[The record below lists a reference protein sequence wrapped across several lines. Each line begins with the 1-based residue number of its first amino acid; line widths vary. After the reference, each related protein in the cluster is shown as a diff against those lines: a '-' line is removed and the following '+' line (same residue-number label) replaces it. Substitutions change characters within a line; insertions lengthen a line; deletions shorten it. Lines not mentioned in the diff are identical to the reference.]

1 MLELRGWKRSDAGF
15 TSMTGSEK
23 PSMSP
28 GGLGANMR
36 LSEQSE
42 QLLTK
47 VAEYKGVGH
56 PIEGGEVF
64 DWILNDGRTRLR
76 GPALFDELCWRMT
89 GVGIPLWRATFST
102 PTLHPQFL
110 GYNYRW
116 WRDRGV
122 TEEFQVRRGITET
135 QDYRESPIRVVMER
149 GEPVRH
155 CLALPEAADA
165 IAAYPMLGTL
175 RDAGA
180 TDYFATPLTSF
191 NGRYQ
196 TTTWT
201 TDRIGGFGDE
211 QIAAIQHL
219 MPALAAVADA
229 RATQRIAG
237 TLLDIYLGRSIG
249 PRVLDGEIRR
259 GYGERLR
266 AVLMATDLRGFTAL
280 SDRLPGE
287 ELIELLDDYFEAVT
301 QPVQSEGG
309 EVLKFI
315 GDGVLAIFQ
324 VGTRSD
330 AESTGAALTAARSSL
345 QRLDELNLRRTAA
358 GRAPLRV
365 GIGMHLGEV
374 FYGNVG
380 ATDRLD
386 FTAIGPAVNL
396 TSRLE
401 GLTKRLGR
409 PILVSDDFARAC
421 EHPLTSLGF
430 HPVRGFSEPAEI
442 FGLP

>member
-1 MLELRGWKRSDAGF
+1 MTQPHA
-15 TSMTGSEK
+15 TSE
-23 PSMSP
+23 P
-28 GGLGANMR
+28 GLGSNMPI
-36 LSEQSE
+36 SEQAE
-42 QLLTK
+42 DFLAR
-47 VAEYKGVGH
+47 VAEHKGIGH
-56 PIEGGEVF
+56 PVEGGDLF
-64 DWILNDGRTRLR
+64 DWVLGDGRTRLR
-76 GPALFDELCWRMT
+76 GPALFDELCWRMIGK
-89 GVGIPLWRATFST
+89 GVPLWRATFST

-110 GYNYRW
+110 GYTYRW
-116 WRDRGV
+116 WRDRNI
-122 TEEFQVRRGITET
+122 TEEYQVRRGIMET

-149 GEPVRH
+149 GELVRH
-155 CLALPEAADA
+155 RLAQPEAADA
-165 IAAYPMLGTL
+165 IARYSVLRTL

-180 TDYFATPLTSF
+180 TDYFACPLTSF
-191 NGRYQ
+191 NGRFQ

-201 TDRIGGFGDE
+201 TDRSGGFSDAN
-211 QIAAIQHL
+211 IAAIERL

-229 RATQRIAG
+229 RVTQRIAG
-237 TLLDIYLGRSIG
+237 TLLDIYLGRTVG
-249 PRVLDGEIRR
+249 PRVLEGAIRR
-259 GYGERLR
+259 GFGERIR

-315 GDGVLAIFQ
+315 GDGVLAIFA
-324 VGTRSD
+324 VGGRSE
-330 AESTGAALTAARSSL
+330 AAATGAALDAAQAS
-345 QRLDELNLRRTAA
+345 LRRLADLNGNRAA
-358 GRAPLRV
+358 VNRAPLRV
-365 GIGMHLGEV
+365 GIGLHLGEV

-396 TSRLE
+396 TSRLD
-401 GLTKRLGR
+401 GLTKRLDR

-421 EHPLTSLGF
+421 DRPLSSLGF

-442 FGLP
+442 FGLPS

>member
-1 MLELRGWKRSDAGF
+1 MTDK
-15 TSMTGSEK
+15 TS
-23 PSMSP
+23 PP
-28 GGLGANMR
+28 VDLGANMR
-36 LSEQSE
+36 VSEQTD
-42 QLLTK
+42 QFLAR
-47 VAEYKGVGH
+47 VAEYKGVGR
-56 PIEGGEVF
+56 PVEGGDIF
-64 DWILNDGRTRLR
+64 DWVLGDGRTTVR
-76 GPALFDELCWRMT
+76 GPALFDELCWRMV
-89 GVGIPLWRATFST
+89 GQGIPLWRATFGT

-110 GYNYRW
+110 GYTYRW
-116 WRDRGV
+116 WRDRGI
-122 TEEFQVRRGITET
+122 TEEYHVRRGITET

-149 GEPVRH
+149 GEIVRYR
-155 CLALPEAADA
+155 LARPEAVDA
-165 IAAYPMLGTL
+165 IASYPLLGNL

-180 TDYFATPLTSF
+180 TDYLATPLTSF
-191 NGRYQ
+191 NGRFQ

-201 TDRIGGFGDE
+201 TDRTGGFTDAN
-211 QIAAIQHL
+211 IAEIERL

-229 RATQRIAG
+229 RVTQRIAG

-249 PRVLDGEIRR
+249 PRVLEGQIRR
-259 GYGERLR
+259 GYGERIR

-315 GDGVLAIFQ
+315 GDGVLAIFA
-324 VGTRSD
+324 VGARSETE
-330 AESTGAALTAARSSL
+330 ATGAALDAAQASL
-345 QRLDELNLRRTAA
+345 QRLDVLNRNRTAA
-358 GRAPLRV
+358 RRAPLKV

-386 FTAIGPAVNL
+386 FTVIGPAVNL

-401 GLTKRLGR
+401 GLTKRLDR
-409 PILVSDDFARAC
+409 PIVVSDDFARAC
-421 EHPLTSLGF
+421 DRPLASLGF
-430 HPVRGFSEPAEI
+430 HPVRGLSEPTEV
-442 FGLP
+442 FGLQS

>member
-1 MLELRGWKRSDAGF
+1 
-15 TSMTGSEK
+15 MTDSEN
-23 PSMSP
+23 PSIP
-28 GGLGANMR
+28 RAELGANMR
-36 LSEQSE
+36 ASEQPES
-42 QLLTK
+42 LFNK

-56 PIEGGEVF
+56 PIDGGDVF
-64 DWILNDGRTRLR
+64 DWILSDGRTRLR
-76 GPALFDELCWRMT
+76 GLPLFDELCWRMI
-89 GVGIPLWRATFST
+89 GKGIPLWRATFST

-122 TEEFQVRRGITET
+122 TEEFHIRRGIMET
-135 QDYRESPIRVVMER
+135 QDYRESPIRGVMER
-149 GEPVRH
+149 GEMVRH
-155 CLALPEAADA
+155 RLARSEAAEA
-165 IAAYPMLGTL
+165 IAAYPILGTL
-175 RDAGA
+175 RDAGG

-201 TDRIGGFGDE
+201 TDRTGGFSDE
-211 QIAAIQHL
+211 HIAAIRRL

-229 RATQRIAG
+229 RVSQRIAG

-249 PRVLDGEIRR
+249 PRVLEGEIRR

-315 GDGVLAIFQ
+315 GDGVLAIFA
-324 VGTRSD
+324 VGSRSE
-330 AESTGAALTAARSSL
+330 AEATGAALDAAQASL
-345 QRLDELNLRRTAA
+345 QRLADLNGNRAA
-358 GRAPLRV
+358 VNRAPLRV
-365 GIGMHLGEV
+365 GIGLHLGEV

-401 GLTKRLGR
+401 GLTKRLDR

-421 EHPLTSLGF
+421 DRPLSSLGF

-442 FGLP
+442 FGLPS

>member
-1 MLELRGWKRSDAGF
+1 
-15 TSMTGSEK
+15 MTEK
-23 PSMSP
+23 PSTSRTD
-28 GGLGANMR
+28 LGANMR

-42 QLLTK
+42 QLVAK
-47 VAEYKGVGH
+47 VAEHEGVGH
-56 PIEGGEVF
+56 PIEGGDIFEWV
-64 DWILNDGRTRLR
+64 LNDGRTRLR
-76 GPALFDELCWRMT
+76 GPALFDELCWRMI
-89 GVGIPLWRATFST
+89 GQGIPLWRATFST

-116 WRDRGV
+116 WRDRGI
-122 TEEFQVRRGITET
+122 TEEYNVRRGVTET

-149 GEPVRH
+149 GVLVRYR
-155 CLALPEAADA
+155 LASPEAADA
-165 IAAYPMLGTL
+165 ISTYPLLGTL

-180 TDYFATPLTSF
+180 TDYFACPLTSF
-191 NGRYQ
+191 NGRFQ

-201 TDRIGGFGDE
+201 TDQPGGFGDAD
-211 QIAAIQHL
+211 IAEIQRL
-219 MPALAAVADA
+219 MPALAAMADA
-229 RATQRIAG
+229 RTMQRIAG

-249 PRVLDGEIRR
+249 PRVLDGEIIR

-280 SDRLPGE
+280 SDRMPGE
-287 ELIELLDDYFEAVT
+287 ELIDLLDDYFEAVT
-301 QPVQSEGG
+301 QPVQSGGG

-315 GDGVLAIFQ
+315 GDGVLAIFA
-324 VGTRSD
+324 VGARTE
-330 AESTGAALTAARSSL
+330 AEATGAALDAAQTS
-345 QRLDELNLRRTAA
+345 LRRLEALNVNRVAA
-358 GRAPLRV
+358 NRSPLRV

-401 GLTKRLGR
+401 GLTKRLER
-409 PILVSDDFARAC
+409 PIVVSDDFARAC
-421 EHPLTSLGF
+421 DRPLASLGF
-430 HPVRGFSEPAEI
+430 HPVRGFSEPAEV
-442 FGLP
+442 FGLPS

>member
-1 MLELRGWKRSDAGF
+1 
-15 TSMTGSEK
+15 MTGD
-23 PSMSP
+23 PSKAPPNASVMP
-28 GGLGANMR
+28 YAGGDPAAATEDPSGEFFAKVDEYVGAGGPILG
-36 LSEQSE
+36 
-42 QLLTK
+42 
-47 VAEYKGVGH
+47 GD
-56 PIEGGEVF
+56 VF
-64 DWILNDGRTRLR
+64 DWVLTHGRATLR
-76 GPALFDELCWRMT
+76 GLALFDELCWRM
-89 GVGIPLWRATFST
+89 VGKGLPLWRATFST

-116 WRDRGV
+116 WRDRGIA
-122 TEEFQVRRGITET
+122 EEYQVLRGIDQTL
-135 QDYRESPIRVVMER
+135 DYRESPIRSVMER
-149 GEPVRH
+149 GEPVRYR
-155 CLALPEAADA
+155 LAQPEAEAA
-165 IAAYPMLGTL
+165 IAAFPMLGRL

-180 TDYFATPLTSF
+180 TDYFACPLTSF
-191 NGRYQ
+191 NGRFQ

-201 TDRIGGFGDE
+201 TDRASGFEAGE
-211 QIAAIQHL
+211 IALIERL
-219 MPALAAVADA
+219 LPALAAVADA
-229 RATQRIAG
+229 KVMQRIAG
-237 TLLDIYLGRSIG
+237 TLLDVYLGRTVG
-249 PRVLDGEIRR
+249 QRVLDGEIRR

-315 GDGVLAIFQ
+315 GDGVLAIFA
-324 VGTRSD
+324 VGEGSEAD
-330 AESTGAALTAARSSL
+330 STAAALRAARSSL
-345 QRLDELNLRRTAA
+345 HRLDELNLRRIAA
-358 GRAPLRV
+358 GRGTLRV
-365 GIGMHLGEV
+365 GIGLHLGEV

-401 GLTKRLGR
+401 GLTKRLDR
-409 PILVSDDFARAC
+409 PLLVSDDFARAC
-421 EHPLTSLGF
+421 KQPLISLGF

-442 FGLP
+442 FGLPEG

>member
-1 MLELRGWKRSDAGF
+1 
-15 TSMTGSEK
+15 MTEK
-23 PSMSP
+23 PPTSRAE
-28 GGLGANMR
+28 LGSNMR
-36 LSEQSE
+36 VSEQAD
-42 QLLTK
+42 QFLTK
-47 VAEYKGVGH
+47 VAEYRGLGH
-56 PIEGGEVF
+56 PIEGGDIFAWV
-64 DWILNDGRTRLR
+64 LGDGRTRLR
-76 GPALFDELCWRMT
+76 GPALFDELCWRMI
-89 GVGIPLWRATFST
+89 GQGIPLWRATFST

-116 WRDRGV
+116 WRDRGI
-122 TEEFQVRRGITET
+122 TEEYHVRRGVIET

-149 GEPVRH
+149 GVSVRH
-155 CLALPEAADA
+155 RVSSPEAADA
-165 IAAYPMLGTL
+165 IATYPLLGTL

-180 TDYFATPLTSF
+180 TDYFACPLTSF
-191 NGRYQ
+191 NGRFQ

-201 TDRIGGFGDE
+201 TDRPGGFGDAD
-211 QIAAIQHL
+211 IAEIQRL

-229 RATQRIAG
+229 RTMQRIAG

-287 ELIELLDDYFEAVT
+287 ELIDLLDDYFEAVT
-301 QPVQSEGG
+301 QPVQSGGG

-315 GDGVLAIFQ
+315 GDGVLAIFT
-324 VGTRSD
+324 VGARTE
-330 AESTGAALTAARSSL
+330 AEATSAALDAAQTSL
-345 QRLDELNLRRTAA
+345 KRLDDLNR
-358 GRAPLRV
+358 GRIADNQTPLRV
-365 GIGMHLGEV
+365 GIGLHLGEV

-409 PILVSDDFARAC
+409 PILASDDFARAC
-421 EHPLTSLGF
+421 DRPLASLGF

-442 FGLP
+442 FGLPEG

>member
-1 MLELRGWKRSDAGF
+1 MTENPNSRAELG
-15 TSMTGSEK
+15 T
-23 PSMSP
+23 
-28 GGLGANMR
+28 NMR

-42 QLLTK
+42 QLLAK
-47 VAEYKGVGH
+47 VAEYRGVGH
-56 PIEGGEVF
+56 PIEGGDVF
-64 DWILNDGRTRLR
+64 DWVLNEGRTQLR
-76 GPALFDELCWRMT
+76 GPALFDELCWRMI
-89 GVGIPLWRATFST
+89 GKGIPLWRATFST

-110 GYNYRW
+110 GYNFRW

-122 TEEFQVRRGITET
+122 TEEYVVRRGITET

-149 GEPVRH
+149 GEIARH
-155 CLALPEAADA
+155 QLARPEAADA
-165 IAAYPMLGTL
+165 IAAFPLLGTI
-175 RDAGA
+175 RDAGG
-180 TDYFATPLTSF
+180 TDYFAVPLTSF
-191 NGRYQ
+191 NGRFQ
-196 TTTWT
+196 TATWT
-201 TDRIGGFGDE
+201 TDRPGGFNDAD
-211 QIAAIQHL
+211 IAEIKRL

-249 PRVLDGEIRR
+249 PRVLEGEIRR

-315 GDGVLAIFQ
+315 GDGVLAIFA
-324 VGTRSD
+324 VGARTE
-330 AESTGAALTAARSSL
+330 AEATGAALSAAQASL
-345 QRLDELNLRRTAA
+345 GRLRDLNRVRLAA

-401 GLTKRLGR
+401 GLTKRLDR
-409 PILVSDDFARAC
+409 PILVSDEFARAC
-421 EHPLTSLGF
+421 DRPLASLGF

-442 FGLP
+442 FGLADG

>member
-1 MLELRGWKRSDAGF
+1 MTGDSPKAPPNASATAYAPGDPAASTEDPSGEFFTKVDEYVGAGRPILGGDVFEWVLTHGRTTLRG
-15 TSMTGSEK
+15 
-23 PSMSP
+23 
-28 GGLGANMR
+28 L
-36 LSEQSE
+36 
-42 QLLTK
+42 
-47 VAEYKGVGH
+47 
-56 PIEGGEVF
+56 
-64 DWILNDGRTRLR
+64 
-76 GPALFDELCWRMT
+76 ALFDELCWRV
-89 GVGIPLWRATFST
+89 VGQGLPLWRATFST

-116 WRDRGV
+116 WRDRGIA
-122 TEEFQVRRGITET
+122 EEYQVLRGIDQTP
-135 QDYRESPIRVVMER
+135 DYRESPIRSVMER
-149 GEPVRH
+149 GEPVRYR
-155 CLALPEAADA
+155 LAQPEAEAA
-165 IAAYPMLGTL
+165 IAAFPMLGRL

-180 TDYFATPLTSF
+180 TDYFACPLTSF
-191 NGRYQ
+191 NGRFQ

-201 TDRIGGFGDE
+201 TDRPSGFE
-211 QIAAIQHL
+211 ASEIAFIERL
-219 MPALAAVADA
+219 LPALAAVADA
-229 RATQRIAG
+229 KVMQRIAG
-237 TLLDIYLGRSIG
+237 TLLDVYLGRTIG
-249 PRVLDGEIRR
+249 RRVLDGEIRR

-315 GDGVLAIFQ
+315 GDGVLAIFAA
-324 VGTRSD
+324 GEGSEAD
-330 AESTGAALTAARSSL
+330 ATAAALKAARSSL
-345 QRLDELNLRRTAA
+345 RRLDELNLRRTAA
-358 GRAPLRV
+358 GGATLRV
-365 GIGMHLGEV
+365 GIGLHLGEV

-401 GLTKRLGR
+401 GLTKRLDR
-409 PILVSDDFARAC
+409 RLLVSDDFARAC
-421 EHPLTSLGF
+421 KQPLISLGF

-442 FGLP
+442 FGLPEG

>member
-1 MLELRGWKRSDAGF
+1 MAV
-15 TSMTGSEK
+15 
-23 PSMSP
+23 
-28 GGLGANMR
+28 
-36 LSEQSE
+36 SEQAE
-42 QLLTK
+42 NFLAR
-47 VAEYKGVGH
+47 VAEYRGVGH
-56 PIEGGEVF
+56 AVEGGDVF
-64 DWILNDGRTRLR
+64 DWVLGEGRTRLR
-76 GPALFDELCWRMT
+76 GPALFDELCWRMVGK
-89 GVGIPLWRATFST
+89 GVRLWRATFST

-110 GYNYRW
+110 GYSYRW
-116 WRDRGV
+116 WRERNI
-122 TEEFQVRRGITET
+122 TEEYHVRRGITET
-135 QDYRESPIRVVMER
+135 QDYRGSPIRGVMER
-149 GEPVRH
+149 GEVVRH
-155 CLALPEAADA
+155 RLAHPEAADA
-165 IAAYPMLGTL
+165 IAQYSVLRTL

-180 TDYFATPLTSF
+180 TDYLATPLTSF
-191 NGRYQ
+191 NGRFQ

-201 TDRIGGFGDE
+201 TDQAGGFTDE
-211 QIAAIQHL
+211 NVAAIEHL

-229 RATQRIAG
+229 RVTQRIAG

-249 PRVLDGEIRR
+249 PRVLEGEIRR
-259 GYGERLR
+259 GYGERIR

-301 QPVQSEGG
+301 QPVQAEGG

-315 GDGVLAIFQ
+315 GDGVLAIFA
-324 VGTRSD
+324 VGARSD
-330 AESTGAALTAARSSL
+330 IEATGAALDAAQASL
-345 QRLDELNLRRTAA
+345 QRLDALNRIRAA
-358 GRAPLRV
+358 VSRAPLKV

-401 GLTKRLGR
+401 GLTKRLDR
-409 PILVSDDFARAC
+409 PIIVSDDFARAC
-421 EHPLTSLGF
+421 DRPLASLGF

-442 FGLP
+442 FGLPS

>member
-1 MLELRGWKRSDAGF
+1 MTDSDRSAVPRAELG
-15 TSMTGSEK
+15 T
-23 PSMSP
+23 
-28 GGLGANMR
+28 NMR

-42 QLLTK
+42 QLLAK
-47 VAEYKGVGH
+47 IAEYRGVGH
-56 PIEGGEVF
+56 PIESGDLF
-64 DWILNDGRTRLR
+64 DWVLNDGRTRLR
-76 GPALFDELCWRMT
+76 GPALFDELCWRMI
-89 GVGIPLWRATFST
+89 GKGIPLWRATFST

-110 GYNYRW
+110 GYNFRW

-122 TEEFQVRRGITET
+122 TEEYNVRRGITET

-149 GEPVRH
+149 GEIVRYR
-155 CLALPEAADA
+155 LAQPEAADA
-165 IAAYPMLGTL
+165 IAAYPLLGTL
-175 RDAGA
+175 RDAGG
-180 TDYFATPLTSF
+180 TDYFACPLTSF
-191 NGRYQ
+191 NGRFQ

-201 TDRIGGFGDE
+201 TDRPGGFGDAE
-211 QIAAIQHL
+211 IAEIRRL

-249 PRVLDGEIRR
+249 TRVLDGEIRR

-315 GDGVLAIFQ
+315 GDGVLAIFT
-324 VGTRSD
+324 VGSRTE
-330 AESTGAALTAARSSL
+330 AEATGAALDAAQAS
-345 QRLDELNLRRTAA
+345 LRRLEDLNRVRLAA
-358 GRAPLRV
+358 KQAPLRV
-365 GIGMHLGEV
+365 GIGLHLGEV

-401 GLTKRLGR
+401 GLTKRLER
-409 PILVSDDFARAC
+409 PILMSDDFARAC
-421 EHPLTSLGF
+421 QRPLASLGF

-442 FGLP
+442 FGLPER

>member
-1 MLELRGWKRSDAGF
+1 MTGDIPMTPSNSSAMSNADPAGSTEDPSGEFFRKVDEYAGVGRPILGGDVFNWVLTQGRITLRG
-15 TSMTGSEK
+15 
-23 PSMSP
+23 
-28 GGLGANMR
+28 L
-36 LSEQSE
+36 
-42 QLLTK
+42 
-47 VAEYKGVGH
+47 
-56 PIEGGEVF
+56 
-64 DWILNDGRTRLR
+64 
-76 GPALFDELCWRMT
+76 ALFDELCWRMVGK
-89 GVGIPLWRATFST
+89 GVPLWRATFST

-122 TEEFQVRRGITET
+122 AEEYRVLRGIDQTL
-135 QDYRESPIRVVMER
+135 DYRESPIRSVMER
-149 GEPVRH
+149 GEAVRYR
-155 CLALPEAADA
+155 LARPEAKAA
-165 IAAYPMLGTL
+165 IAAFPMLGRL
-175 RDAGA
+175 RDAGG
-180 TDYFATPLTSF
+180 TDYFACPLTSF
-191 NGRYQ
+191 NGRFQ

-201 TDRIGGFGDE
+201 TDRPSGFEASEIGFIE
-211 QIAAIQHL
+211 RL
-219 MPALAAVADA
+219 LPALAAVADA
-229 RATQRIAG
+229 KVMQRIAG

-287 ELIELLDDYFEAVT
+287 ELIELLDEYFEAVT
-301 QPVQSEGG
+301 QPVQREGG

-315 GDGVLAIFQ
+315 GDGVLAIFA
-324 VGTRSD
+324 VGSRSER
-330 AESTGAALTAARSSL
+330 ESTAAALNAAQMSL
-345 QRLDELNLRRTAA
+345 RHLDELNVRRTAA
-358 GRAPLRV
+358 GRTSLRV
-365 GIGMHLGEV
+365 GIGMHLGDV

-401 GLTKRLGR
+401 GLTKRLNR
-409 PILVSDDFARAC
+409 SLLVSDDFARAC
-421 EHPLTSLGF
+421 EQPLTSLGF

-442 FGLP
+442 FGLPEG